1 MPRLLA
7 LRSELPPVWVYTE
20 IFVVQAHVEHM
31 AGHGQEHYHDKTVL
45 CHPLFLLLA
54 MVHLSIEHKVVLWAR
69 DPVLALAVRK
79 ELIQQRAGLRGGC
92 LLYWNH
98 THVVRSIQV
107 APLLTHGEF
116 GASFFDNVVKLS
128 PLATHLLGELD
139 TSARQ
144 RVQLGS
150 VSAPAM
156 V

>member
-1 MPRLLA
+1 MPGAMASLAGLPTPSPCHMLPLMLL
-7 LRSELPPVWVYTE
+7 RR
-20 IFVVQAHVEHM
+20 
-31 AGHGQEHYHDKTVL
+31 
-45 CHPLFLLLA
+45 A
-54 MVHLSIEHKVVLWAR
+54 MVRTSPMADI

-107 APLLTHGEF
+107 APLLTHGEL